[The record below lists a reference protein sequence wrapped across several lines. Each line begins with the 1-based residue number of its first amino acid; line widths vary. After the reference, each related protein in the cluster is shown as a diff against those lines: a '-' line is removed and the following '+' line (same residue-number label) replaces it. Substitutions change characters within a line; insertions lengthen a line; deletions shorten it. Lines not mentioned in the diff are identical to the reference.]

1 VFLGLGAIAI
11 LTLAGC
17 GSATKPASAP
27 PAPASS
33 TTTTTVASAPDDSDA
48 GHDATKE
55 RDYAAVWAAAT
66 PEQRAAATKLVADT
80 KVATAKYADIDAAL
94 AAGYQPNPN
103 SGKTPTHF
111 PKQSLMREGNALDP
125 NAPES
130 LMYWTAPDGHKV
142 LVAAVFKTRATET
155 APTPGGLI
163 TRWHT
168 HATGTLCH
176 PATDPGCPQD
186 TGKMLHVFIF
196 PNVHDPFAENPI
208 AAAGGRAQF
217 VNDMRAAGATS

>member
-1 VFLGLGAIAI
+1 V
-11 LTLAGC
+11 
-17 GSATKPASAP
+17 P
-27 PAPASS
+27 S
-33 TTTTTVASAPDDSDA
+33 TTAGPAAADTDA
-48 GHDATKE
+48 GHDAAKA

-66 PEQRAAATKLVADT
+66 PAQRAAATKLVADT
-80 KVATAKYADIDAAL
+80 KAATAKYADVNVAL
-94 AAGYQPNPN
+94 AAGYKPNPN
-103 SGKTPTHF
+103 SGKIPTHF
-111 PKQSLMREGNALDP
+111 PKQALMRDGNVLDP

-142 LVAAVFKTRATET
+142 LLAAVFKTRATED

-217 VNDMRAAGATS
+217 VNDMRA